1 MLIIE
6 YEVRKALRLALLDKT
21 PGEDENLN
29 RILKLIINLLAPL
42 FTLLF
47 NKLIDI
53 KYYSI
58 KFKML
63 IIIVLRKPRK
73 DNYL

>member
-1 MLIIE
+1 MRE
-6 YEVRKALRLALLDKT
+6 ALRLAPLDKA
-21 PGEDENLN
+21 PREDENLYK
-29 RILKLIINLLAPL
+29 ILKLITDLLAPL
-42 FTLLF
+42 FTFLF

>member
-1 MLIIE
+1 
-6 YEVRKALRLALLDKT
+6 VREALRLAPLNKALK
-21 PGEDENLN
+21 ENKNLN
-29 RILKLIINLLAPL
+29 KILKLITDLLAPL

-53 KYYSI
+53 KYYPV
-58 KFKML
+58 KFKVL
-63 IIIVLRKPRK
+63 IIVALKKLEK